1 MIIGM
6 AGSRY
11 APYFSHGL
19 TSILSLVIP
28 SDSLQASFRQGCR
41 GVHAIVGGSPFVRRF
56 VEGVARGCLDAL
68 RFRAIHGEHGTFAVA
83 AQGEARPARVPLGED
98 GAD

>member
-11 APYFSHGL
+11 APYFSHGFL
-19 TSILSLVIP
+19 SILSLVIP

-41 GVHAIVGGSPFVRRF
+41 DIHAIVGGSPLVRCFVK
-56 VEGVARGCLDAL
+56 GVARGCLDAL
-68 RFRAIHGEHGTFAVA
+68 GFCAIHGEQGTLAAA
-83 AQGEARPARVPLGED
+83 AQGEARPARVPLGEGD
-98 GAD
+98 AD